1 MEDNGEETMSKFR
14 GGGAVSM
21 LGGLKFRHIRECSK
35 MPPDR
40 NYDPPNDPPRQKFPL
55 LLRKSLC
62 KTFTWIK
69 QNFWPAAHYYGHKK
83 VQSYHKSAP
92 QAKKLRF

>member
-1 MEDNGEETMSKFR
+1 
-14 GGGAVSM
+14 M
-21 LGGLKFRHIRECSK
+21 LGGLKFRHIKECSK

-40 NYDPPNDPPRQKFPL
+40 NFDFVNYIRSDPPRQKILL

-62 KTFTWIK
+62 KILIWIK
-69 QNFWPAAHYYGHKK
+69 HKFWPAVHYCGHIK

-92 QAKKLRF
+92 QAKNLAILGLFSLQGVIS